1 MAKLPLLP
9 DLNDPSKNLV
19 REAWDRL
26 AGLPGGKWAFSKA
39 IGRIAP
45 YSGTIGAVVEELR
58 PGFAS
63 VSLEDRPG
71 VRNHLDC
78 VHAIAL
84 VNLAEIAGNLA
95 LSYAL
100 EPDARFIVAGLSI
113 GIFVVPLTFIYL
125 DFRYALPF
133 LQPVFLWSAPILYDS
148 PDAGALHWV
157 NRVNPLTYLIN
168 VPREW
173 LTEGWR
179 LEEIVFPVTVGVSFA
194 LLALGLKFYRHA
206 MPRAIECLPRR

>member
-1 MAKLPLLP
+1 MATLPFLP

-45 YSGTIGAVVEELR
+45 YSGTVGAIVDELR
-58 PGFAS
+58 PGYAS
-63 VSLEDRPG
+63 VVLEDRPG
-71 VRNHLDC
+71 VRNHLEC

-113 GIFVVPLTFIYL
+113 
-125 DFRYALPF
+125 DYAKKARGTLRAVGTCP
-133 LQPVFLWSAPILYDS
+133 
-148 PDAGALHWV
+148 
-157 NRVNPLTYLIN
+157 
-168 VPREW
+168 E
-173 LTEGWR
+173 R
-179 LEEIVFPVTVGVSFA
+179 LSSERHEHLVPVTITNGAGEVVATSELRTLVGP
-194 LLALGLKFYRHA
+194 K
-206 MPRAIECLPRR
+206 RAR

>member
-26 AGLPGGKWAFSKA
+26 SSLPGGKWAFSKA

-45 YSGTIGAVVEELR
+45 YSGSVGAIVEELR

-63 VSLEDRPG
+63 VTLEDRPA

-113 GIFVVPLTFIYL
+113 DYVKKARGTLRAVGTCPERLASERREYL
-125 DFRYALPF
+125 
-133 LQPVFLWSAPILYDS
+133 V
-148 PDAGALHWV
+148 
-157 NRVNPLTYLIN
+157 
-168 VPREW
+168 
-173 LTEGWR
+173 
-179 LEEIVFPVTVGVSFA
+179 PVTITNRSGEVVARSELRTLVGPKR
-194 LLALGLKFYRHA
+194 GR
-206 MPRAIECLPRR
+206 